1 MRLPCCLDAGTD
13 FFSCI
18 NQLMLVDEWFAGR
31 ILCTPSLRA
40 GSFDPHSPAMSSM
53 NEMEFISKLRK
64 YRIRLVHDVSLI
76 KEH

>member
-1 MRLPCCLDAGTD
+1 
-13 FFSCI
+13 
-18 NQLMLVDEWFAGR
+18 MLVDEWFAGR
-31 ILCTPSLRA
+31 ILCTLSLRA

-53 NEMEFISKLRK
+53 NDNSLEFISKLRK